1 MSNEFHFGL
10 GDGHLPKRAAKVA
23 VKHGATLVNH
33 TDAQCKCGYGC
44 RPHSCK
50 SSRRHWFAAPNRGEP
65 FNSRL
70 ADAVLAEI

>member
-10 GDGHLPKRAAKVA
+10 GDGHLPQRVAKIA
-23 VKHGATLVNH
+23 QKHGATLVNY

-50 SSRRHWFAAPNRGEP
+50 ASRRHWFAASNRGEP

-70 ADAVLAEI
+70 AEAVLAEI